1 MLRMILKLS
10 DIIKPDDAADA
21 VAAAVTHAAY
31 RPGKRPVFDE
41 IEASDVCIIEGTVE
55 AKSLT
60 ELVVSAGGVGYRI
73 LCTTTALSGAP
84 AIGETMRVYTF
95 LNVREDALELFGFLS
110 QEERALFL
118 KLTGVTGIGPR
129 TALGIVGSMPINDLK
144 LAVMTG
150 DIAVLSR
157 APGVGKKTAQRIA
170 LELKDKFA
178 PDELMMEGGDV
189 PVMTASSGGSQGSY
203 TGAAALGYTQT
214 EAARAISQVQA
225 AGDAPADQLVRLAL
239 RSMLKG

>member
-1 MLRMILKLS
+1 MY
-10 DIIKPDDAADA
+10 A
-21 VAAAVTHAAY
+21 
-31 RPGKRPVFDE
+31 F
-41 IEASDVCIIEGTVE
+41 IEGTVE

-150 DIAVLSR
+150 DTAVLSR

-178 PDELMMEGGDV
+178 PDELMMEDGDV
-189 PVMTASSGGSQGSY
+189 PVVTASSGGSQREAILALLS
-203 TGAAALGYTQT
+203 LGYTQT
-214 EAARAISQVQA
+214 EAARAISQVQKE

>member
-1 MLRMILKLS
+1 MY
-10 DIIKPDDAADA
+10 A
-21 VAAAVTHAAY
+21 
-31 RPGKRPVFDE
+31 F
-41 IEASDVCIIEGTVE
+41 IEGTVE

-178 PDELMMEGGDV
+178 PDELMMESGDA
-189 PVMTASSGGSQGSY
+189 PVMTASSGGSQGEAILALLS
-203 TGAAALGYTQT
+203 LGYTQT
-214 EAARAISQVQA
+214 EAARAISQVQKE

>member
-1 MLRMILKLS
+1 MY
-10 DIIKPDDAADA
+10 A
-21 VAAAVTHAAY
+21 
-31 RPGKRPVFDE
+31 F
-41 IEASDVCIIEGTVE
+41 IEGTVE

-189 PVMTASSGGSQGSY
+189 PVMTASSGGSQGEAILALLS
-203 TGAAALGYTQT
+203 LGYTQT
-214 EAARAISQVQA
+214 EAARAISQVQKE

>member
-1 MLRMILKLS
+1 MY
-10 DIIKPDDAADA
+10 A
-21 VAAAVTHAAY
+21 
-31 RPGKRPVFDE
+31 F
-41 IEASDVCIIEGTVE
+41 IEGTVE

-60 ELVVSAGGVGYRI
+60 ELVVSTGGVGYRI

-178 PDELMMEGGDV
+178 PDELMMEGDDV
-189 PVMTASSGGSQGSY
+189 PVMTASSGGSQGEAILALLS
-203 TGAAALGYTQT
+203 LGYTQT
-214 EAARAISQVQA
+214 EAARAISQVQKE

>member
-1 MLRMILKLS
+1 MY
-10 DIIKPDDAADA
+10 A
-21 VAAAVTHAAY
+21 
-31 RPGKRPVFDE
+31 F
-41 IEASDVCIIEGTVE
+41 IEGTVE

-189 PVMTASSGGSQGSY
+189 PVMTAGSGGSQGEAILALLS
-203 TGAAALGYTQT
+203 LGYTQT
-214 EAARAISQVQA
+214 EAARAISQVQKE

>member
-1 MLRMILKLS
+1 MY
-10 DIIKPDDAADA
+10 A
-21 VAAAVTHAAY
+21 
-31 RPGKRPVFDE
+31 F
-41 IEASDVCIIEGTVE
+41 IEGTVE

-150 DIAVLSR
+150 DISVLSR

-189 PVMTASSGGSQGSY
+189 PVMTASSGGSQGEAILALLS
-203 TGAAALGYTQT
+203 LGYTQT
-214 EAARAISQVQA
+214 EAARAISQVQKEA
-225 AGDAPADQLVRLAL
+225 SDAPADQLVRLAL

>member
-1 MLRMILKLS
+1 MY
-10 DIIKPDDAADA
+10 A
-21 VAAAVTHAAY
+21 
-31 RPGKRPVFDE
+31 F
-41 IEASDVCIIEGTVE
+41 IEGTVE

-189 PVMTASSGGSQGSY
+189 PVMTASSGGSQGEAILALLS
-203 TGAAALGYTQT
+203 LGYTQT
-214 EAARAISQVQA
+214 EAARAISQVQKEA
-225 AGDAPADQLVRLAL
+225 SDAPADQLVRLAL